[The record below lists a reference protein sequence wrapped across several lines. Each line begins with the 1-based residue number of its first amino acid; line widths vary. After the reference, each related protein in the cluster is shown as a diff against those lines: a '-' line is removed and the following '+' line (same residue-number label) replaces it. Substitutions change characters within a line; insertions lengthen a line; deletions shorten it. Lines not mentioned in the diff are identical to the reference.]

1 MTSTLHRAADASS
14 FDHRRQH
21 ADLEYLVSSRAALTS
36 LAENYAGF
44 PLD

>member
-1 MTSTLHRAADASS
+1 MTSTLHRAADASP
-14 FDHRRQH
+14 FDRRRQR